1 MASAKI
7 SLSGVVKEIGLVTEA
22 LGDLRK
28 GASPAQVKLL
38 NAKIKKLG
46 ALKSHVEILCKH
58 GLNANPLVPASAK
71 SKK

>member
-7 SLSGVVKEIGLVTEA
+7 SLGGVVKELDLVAGA
-22 LGDLRK
+22 LGSLRK
-28 GASPAQVKLL
+28 DANPAQVKLL

-46 ALKSHVEILCKH
+46 ALESRIEVLCRH
-58 GLNANPLVPASAK
+58 SLNVNPLIPPSKK

>member
-7 SLSGVVKEIGLVTEA
+7 SLGGVVKEINHVTGA

-46 ALKSHVEILCKH
+46 ALKSHVQILCRH
-58 GLNANPLVPASAK
+58 TLNVNPLVPPSTK